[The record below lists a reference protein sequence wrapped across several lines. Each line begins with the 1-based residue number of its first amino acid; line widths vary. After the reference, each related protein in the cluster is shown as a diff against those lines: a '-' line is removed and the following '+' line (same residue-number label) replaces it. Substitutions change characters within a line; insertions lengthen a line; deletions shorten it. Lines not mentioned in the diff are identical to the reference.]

1 MDVQIT
7 GKNIDIGDVLR
18 EQIAHRLENDVTK
31 YFDGIVD
38 GHVTVFKEASTFRS
52 ECTLHLS
59 TGIVLQ
65 SEGQSVDAYE
75 SFDRA
80 ATRLEK
86 RVRRYKRRLRDHHAR
101 RGSRPIEGFDAPY
114 YVIAREDEA
123 SEEPEDLNPP
133 IIAENISKI
142 RELSV
147 GEAVMQLEL
156 SEKPVIVF
164 RNGVRGGIN
173 IVYRRADGNIGW
185 IDAGPGNE

>member
-7 GKNIDIGDVLR
+7 GKNIDVGDALR
-18 EQIAHRLENDVTK
+18 EQIAYRLENDVTK

-38 GHVTVFKEASTFRS
+38 GHVTVIKEASTFRC

-59 TGIVLQ
+59 TGITLQ
-65 SEGQSVDAYE
+65 SEGKSLDAYE
-75 SFDRA
+75 SFDQA

-86 RVRRYKRRLRDHHAR
+86 RVRRYKRRLKDHHAR
-101 RGSRPIEGFDAPY
+101 RGARPVESFDVPY
-114 YVIAREDEA
+114 YVIAREDET

-156 SEKPVIVF
+156 SEAPVIVF
-164 RNGVRGGIN
+164 RNGAHGGIN
-173 IVYRRADGNIGW
+173 IVYKRGDGNIGW
-185 IDAGPGNE
+185 VDASSGNP